1 MRAAMLPCH
10 VTFDCGIRLQLGFC
24 GGSPR
29 GMLWKR
35 NENYIF
41 FFQESGSSK
50 SSGKSLYSIGT
61 DSMHVCLGFLD
72 YTNVVT
78 TKTNFNFLFLCI
90 CVFRINRR
98 RPFHQRYVIFLSA
111 LTTWYGHHLQENLTK
126 TRRAREHVVRMGAS
140 NHGNYKNHGIFWKK
154 ERAKNCPKISLLEIL
169 SCFNFRMTGKIALNK
184 IWGLD
189 LKYL

>member
-1 MRAAMLPCH
+1 MKAAMLPCH

-29 GMLWKR
+29 GILWKR

-140 NHGNYKNHGIFWKK
+140 NHGNYKNHGIFWKRK
-154 ERAKNCPKISLLEIL
+154 GLKIVQ
-169 SCFNFRMTGKIALNK
+169 
-184 IWGLD
+184 
-189 LKYL
+189 KYLYWRYFLALTFAWLAKLLWIKFGV